1 MSRAFYLRTILL
13 ASLLSVQFLHAQD
26 PKSLAY
32 IYERSGIKI
41 TVPEG
46 YTVLKDS
53 LFALWN
59 FPKDRKDIKNTDIV
73 GMFECCLESPD
84 KSLWVLF
91 PGIMN
96 SLIKEGRDDRLD
108 HPKRFASRELAKY
121 YDNLDNGPY
130 YVDDHMTCLSGK
142 YVRERTNADIVY
154 YYELPLKGYRL
165 EHKDLTPA
173 LEVRDNYRFWR
184 FYICKAGGYMM
195 NFLVIDR
202 TGTDDMIINHMDEVL
217 SSIWFDSYKI
227 REVWEIHK

>member
-1 MSRAFYLRTILL
+1 MSRALHIWT
-13 ASLLSVQFLHAQD
+13 SLLVLLFGGHFLNAQGL
-26 PKSLAY
+26 KSLAY
-32 IYERSGIKI
+32 YYERNGIMI

-53 LFALWN
+53 LVALWN
-59 FPKDRKDIKNTDIV
+59 FPEDRKGIKNADIV
-73 GMFECCLESPD
+73 GSFECCLESPD

-217 SSIWFDSYKI
+217 SSIWFDSDKI

>member
-73 GMFECCLESPD
+73 DMFECCLESPD
-84 KSLWVLF
+84 KSLWMLF

-96 SLIKEGRDDRLD
+96 PLIKEGRDDKLD
-108 HPKRFASRELAKY
+108 RPKRFASRELAKY

-165 EHKDLTPA
+165 DHKDLTPA

-202 TGTDDMIINHMDEVL
+202 TGSDDMIINHMDEVL
-217 SSIWFDSYKI
+217 SSIWFDSDKI

>member
-1 MSRAFYLRTILL
+1 MSRAFYIRAILL
-13 ASLLSVQFLHAQD
+13 ASLLSVQFLNAQGL
-26 PKSLAY
+26 KSLAY
-32 IYERSGIKI
+32 YYERNGIMI

-53 LFALWN
+53 LVALWN

-84 KSLWVLF
+84 KSLWMLF

-96 SLIKEGRDDRLD
+96 PLIKEGRDDRLD
-108 HPKRFASRELAKY
+108 RPKRFASRELAKY

-217 SSIWFDSYKI
+217 SSIWFDSDKI